1 MGLALGHDVN
11 ENIITNKE
19 VYGNVSNK
27 FINTSTEDII
37 DEFNKYMDIKP
48 VGFSASHVRKPEKE
62 NKQKH
67 MIMLEPADAQMP
79 EGTLRLVIFNSLD
92 RSTAIRIY
100 LGYYRNACSNNCV
113 FGPDLMEPIH
123 IKHTYKDW
131 KKAIKRTADSYQ
143 SVKFNTEQEINHMLN
158 KYMTY
163 DQQGRYAQSITD
175 IVNKDI
181 TGRIIDPMEFNIAH
195 RVEDVGNDLWH
206 TYQRIQYNV
215 MNGGI
220 QRSIRVEKD
229 ITLSNTH
236 KVKDQAKQLK
246 YNLALYDEAKKH
258 LQSNLS
264 Y

>member
-79 EGTLRLVIFNSLD
+79 EGTLRLVIFNSL
-92 RSTAIRIY
+92 
-100 LGYYRNACSNNCV
+100 
-113 FGPDLMEPIH
+113 
-123 IKHTYKDW
+123 
-131 KKAIKRTADSYQ
+131 
-143 SVKFNTEQEINHMLN
+143 NTEQEINHMLN

-175 IVNKDI
+175 IINKDI